1 MLSFDGRV
9 AVVTGSGRGLGA
21 SHAKFLASR
30 GAAVVINDL
39 GGSAQGTGASS
50 APAEDVVAEIIAA
63 GGRAVANFD
72 SVTENP
78 EGIVRAA
85 IDAFGRLD
93 ILVNNAGINK
103 VQSFGPDVLASIRQ
117 HMEVH
122 FFGTAGVTA
131 AAWPHLIESGSGRV
145 VNTTSPTL
153 IGFPQQTPY
162 VSAKGAIFA
171 FTRTLAFEAQEVG
184 IKVNAIAPTAATRM
198 SDEADL
204 PEEFKQFMRDNLPTS
219 LVSPVVAYL
228 AHQECA
234 VNGEVLQAQGGEV
247 QRLVLGFNEGFTSRD
262 LTPELVQQHI
272 DQILD
277 PATHVPFKTID
288 EQDLSAVG
296 K

>member
-1 MLSFDGRV
+1 M
-9 AVVTGSGRGLGA
+9 
-21 SHAKFLASR
+21 
-30 GAAVVINDL
+30 
-39 GGSAQGTGASS
+39 Q
-50 APAEDVVAEIIAA
+50 
-63 GGRAVANFD
+63 
-72 SVTENP
+72 
-78 EGIVRAA
+78 
-85 IDAFGRLD
+85 AFGP
-93 ILVNNAGINK
+93 G
-103 VQSFGPDVLASIRQ
+103 VLASIRR

-153 IGFPQQTPY
+153 IGFPEQTPY
-162 VSAKGAIFA
+162 VSAKGAIFG

-204 PEEFKQFMRDNLPTS
+204 PDEFKQFMRDNLPTS

-234 VNGEVLQAQGGEV
+234 INGEVLQAQGGEV
-247 QRLVLGFNEGFTSRD
+247 QRLVLGFNEGFTSKD
-262 LTPELVQQHI
+262 LTPELVSQHI
-272 DQILD
+272 DRILD

>member
-228 AHQECA
+228 AHEECA
-234 VNGEVLQAQGGEV
+234 INGEVLQAQGGEV
-247 QRLVLGFNEGFTSRD
+247 QRLVLGFNDGFTSKD

-272 DQILD
+272 GQILD

>member
-9 AVVTGSGRGLGA
+9 AIVTGSGRGLGA
-21 SHAKFLASR
+21 AHAKFLASR

-39 GGSAQGTGASS
+39 GGSAQGTGADTT
-50 APAEDVVAEIIAA
+50 PAENVVAEIVAA

-78 EGIVRAA
+78 QGIVQSA

-93 ILVNNAGINK
+93 ILVNNAGIN
-103 VQSFGPDVLASIRQ
+103 QAQPFGPDILPSIRK

-131 AAWPHLIESGSGRV
+131 AAWPHLVNSGAGRV
-145 VNTTSPTL
+145 VSTTSPTL
-153 IGFPQQTPY
+153 IGFPEQTPY
-162 VSAKGAIFA
+162 VAAKGAIFA
-171 FTRTLAFEAQEVG
+171 FTRTLALEGQEVG

-234 VNGEVLQAQGGEV
+234 ISGEVLQAQGGEV
-247 QRLVLGFNEGFTSRD
+247 QRLVLGFNEGFTSKD

>member
-272 DQILD
+272 GQILD

>member
-9 AVVTGSGRGLGA
+9 AIVTGSGRGLGA
-21 SHAKFLASR
+21 SHAKFLAAR
-30 GAAVVINDL
+30 GAAVVVNDL
-39 GGSAQGTGASS
+39 GGSAQGTGSS
-50 APAEDVVAEIIAA
+50 AAPAEEVVAEIVAN

-72 SVTENP
+72 SVSDNP
-78 EGIVRAA
+78 EGIVRTA

-93 ILVNNAGINK
+93 ILVNNAGINQ
-103 VQSFGPDVLASIRQ
+103 VHAFGPDILPSIKR

-131 AAWPHLIESGSGRV
+131 AAWPHLIESGSGRI

-153 IGFPQQTPY
+153 IGFPEQTPY
-162 VSAKGAIFA
+162 VAAKGAIFA
-171 FTRTLAFEAQEVG
+171 FTRTLAFEAAPVG

-228 AHQECA
+228 AHEACA
-234 VNGEVLQAQGGEV
+234 INGEVIQAQGGEA
-247 QRLVLGFNEGFTSRD
+247 QRLVLGFNKGFTSKD
-262 LTPELVQQHI
+262 LTPELVQEHL
-272 DQILD
+272 DEILD
-277 PATHVPFKTID
+277 PATHVPFDRIEK
-288 EQDLSAVG
+288 QDLSAVG

>member
-1 MLSFDGRV
+1 MLNFTDRV
-9 AVVTGSGRGLGA
+9 AIVTGAGRGLGA
-21 SHAKFLASR
+21 SHAKLLAAR
-30 GAAVVINDL
+30 GAAVVVNDL
-39 GGSAQGTGASS
+39 GGSAAGPGSS
-50 APAEDVVAEIIAA
+50 AAPAEEVVAEIAAA

-72 SVTENP
+72 SVSENP
-78 EGIVRAA
+78 ERIVASA
-85 IDAFGRLD
+85 IEAFGRLD
-93 ILVNNAGINK
+93 IVVNNAGINQ
-103 VQSFGPDVLASIRQ
+103 VHQFGTDVMESLRR

-122 FFGTAGVTA
+122 FFGMAGVTA
-131 AAWPHLIESGSGRV
+131 AAWPHLIRSGSGRV

-162 VSAKGAIFA
+162 VSAKGAIFG
-171 FTRTLAFEAQEVG
+171 FTRTLAFEAQEAG

-204 PEEFKQFMRDNLPTS
+204 PDDFKQFMRDNLPAS

-228 AHQECA
+228 AHEDCA

-247 QRLVLGFNEGFTSRD
+247 QRLVLGFNQGFASKD

-277 PATHVPFKTID
+277 PATHTPFATID
-288 EQDLSAVG
+288 KQDLSAVG

>member
-9 AVVTGSGRGLGA
+9 AIVTGSGRGLGA

-39 GGSAQGTGASS
+39 GGSAQGSGADTT
-50 APAEDVVAEIIAA
+50 PAEEVVAEIVAA

-78 EGIVRAA
+78 EGIVQTA

-93 ILVNNAGINK
+93 ILVNNAGINR
-103 VQSFGPDVLASIRQ
+103 VHAFGPDILPSIRQ

-171 FTRTLAFEAQEVG
+171 FTRTLAIEAEEVG

-198 SDEADL
+198 SDEADIS
-204 PEEFKQFMRDNLPTS
+204 EEFKQFMRDNLPTS

-228 AHQECA
+228 AHQDCA
-234 VNGEVLQAQGGEV
+234 INGEVIQAQGGEV
-247 QRLVLGFNEGFTSRD
+247 QRLVLGFNTGFTSKE
-262 LTPELVQQHI
+262 LTPELVQQHL
-272 DQILD
+272 DEILD
-277 PATHVPFKTID
+277 PATHVPFKQID

>member
-9 AVVTGSGRGLGA
+9 AIVTGSGRGLGA

-50 APAEDVVAEIIAA
+50 GPAEEVVADIVAA

-78 EGIVRAA
+78 EGIVQTA

-93 ILVNNAGINK
+93 ILVNNAGIN
-103 VQSFGPDVLASIRQ
+103 QAHAFGRDILPSIRQ

-145 VNTTSPTL
+145 VSTTSPTL

-162 VSAKGAIFA
+162 VAAKGAIFA
-171 FTRTLAFEAQEVG
+171 FTRTLALEGQEVG

-204 PEEFKQFMRDNLPTS
+204 PDEFKQFMRDNLPTS

-228 AHQECA
+228 AHENCA
-234 VNGEVLQAQGGEV
+234 INGEVLQAQGGEV
-247 QRLVLGFNEGFTSRD
+247 QRLVLGFNEGFTSKD

-272 DQILD
+272 DQILH

>member
-9 AVVTGSGRGLGA
+9 AIVTGSGRGLGA

-30 GAAVVINDL
+30 GAAVVVNDL
-39 GGSAQGTGASS
+39 GGSAQGTGADRT
-50 APAEDVVAEIIAA
+50 PAEQVVAEIVAA

-72 SVTENP
+72 SVTDAP
-78 EGIVRAA
+78 EGIVRTA

-93 ILVNNAGINK
+93 ILVNNAGINQ
-103 VQSFGPDVLASIRQ
+103 VHAFDAGILPSIRK

-153 IGFPQQTPY
+153 IGFPEQTPY

-204 PEEFKQFMRDNLPTS
+204 PDDFKQFMRDNLPTS

-247 QRLVLGFNEGFTSRD
+247 QRLVLGFNKGFTSKE
-262 LTPELVQQHI
+262 LTPELIQQHL
-272 DQILD
+272 DEILD
-277 PATHVPFKTID
+277 PATHEPFKTID